1 MPNYNLV
8 RFIACMLVVL
18 HHVIAYFEI
27 QKGVN
32 FSFLKIFSNTCVP
45 LFVLL
50 SGALLLSKSENYLT
64 FFKKR
69 FKNVFIPFV
78 FWILFYTLLR
88 IITGFLNDSI
98 NINLLLKNLVG
109 IEGHPYYHLWYI
121 YLIIFLYLITPLL
134 KKIVNIFPEKYFFIV
149 YLILFLFFQLISINF
164 NNILWSNYLALYVMG
179 NIISMLYNKKSLY
192 FYLILICSLVFYYFE
207 NTTNISNASF
217 SILIFLIIIKIHIK
231 NDWIDFFMPL
241 TLGIYLVH
249 PLILKLVTKT
259 YFFQNNIF
267 LFFFIVFIIS
277 AFCTFLIK
285 KIKFLN
291 RIL

>member
-69 FKNVFIPFV
+69 FNNVFIPFV

-109 IEGHPYYHLWYI
+109 IKGHPYYHLWYI

-134 KKIVNIFPEKYFFIV
+134 KKIVNIFPEKYFLIV
-149 YLILFLFFQLISINF
+149 YLLLFFFFQLISINF

-217 SILIFLIIIKIHIK
+217 SILTFLIIIKIHIK
-231 NDWIDFFMPL
+231 NYWIDFFMPL

-267 LFFFIVFIIS
+267 LFFFLVFFIS